1 MAVNDFIDF
10 RINDFAC
17 ISPEDWVWFRVEDNQ
32 RRFRRSP
39 HVFVQPPEIINLTQ
53 NEWSSAR
60 HRAQIDQK
68 AIGK

>member
-17 ISPEDWVWFRVEDNQ
+17 ISPEDWLWFRVEDNQ

-39 HVFVQPPEIINLTQ
+39 HVFVQPPDVSHQI
-53 NEWSSAR
+53 SSHVR
-60 HRAQIDQK
+60 QVVRP
-68 AIGK
+68 